1 MRKIYFSLILTFFC
15 FFICFN
21 SVSANS
27 SLRRVTRLNE
37 ETLTKGYTL
46 SNDQF
51 SVGIQPETFS
61 DPAKIY
67 LRPVNVDN
75 KNIDLPDDLNLIS
88 QVFLYDVQVPEQTV
102 LNKVIWL
109 SLEYDSDSKYQKDL
123 YFYNGVTEKWQK
135 LLCTQDKYNNLI
147 KSGWWF
153 PYSIV
158 AVFEN
163 PNEIEGPTKASNFS
177 SFSDPLDAAAA
188 IVIDEDTGKVL
199 YKKNENKQRSIAS
212 LTKIMTALVFLD
224 TETSMDKVITY
235 DSKNN
240 REGARL
246 RVDHGET
253 MTVED
258 IFYCMLVGSG
268 NNCAIT
274 LAESTGLSQK
284 QFISRMN
291 SKAQELGLNNTTFAD
306 PSGLEVKNKSTASDY
321 ARLIQVAL
329 DEAEILTASTTK
341 LYEFYTLNTNEY
353 HGIKNTNLLLNWGLY
368 TTGGKTGYLDEALY
382 CLTYKAKQND
392 HEVITV
398 LLGNPSSYD
407 RFSETYDLTKWAL
420 DNYTW

>member
-1 MRKIYFSLILTFFC
+1 
-15 FFICFN
+15 
-21 SVSANS
+21 
-27 SLRRVTRLNE
+27 
-37 ETLTKGYTL
+37 
-46 SNDQF
+46 
-51 SVGIQPETFS
+51 
-61 DPAKIY
+61 
-67 LRPVNVDN
+67 
-75 KNIDLPDDLNLIS
+75 
-88 QVFLYDVQVPEQTV
+88 
-102 LNKVIWL
+102 
-109 SLEYDSDSKYQKDL
+109 
-123 YFYNGVTEKWQK
+123 
-135 LLCTQDKYNNLI
+135 
-147 KSGWWF
+147 
-153 PYSIV
+153 
-158 AVFEN
+158 
-163 PNEIEGPTKASNFS
+163 
-177 SFSDPLDAAAA
+177 
-188 IVIDEDTGKVL
+188 
-199 YKKNENKQRSIAS
+199 
-212 LTKIMTALVFLD
+212 MTALVFLD